1 MAEQEV
7 NQEIKEI
14 KEVKEIDEER
24 RQERNSNIFDF
35 IVLLGM
41 VANIIIAVFMLLYYF
56 DLF

>member
-1 MAEQEV
+1 MSDMDVQEQ
-7 NQEIKEI
+7 QRKE
-14 KEVKEIDEER
+14 R
-24 RQERNSNIFDF
+24 SSSIFDF

>member
-1 MAEQEV
+1 MDLEEQ
-7 NQEIKEI
+7 QRKE
-14 KEVKEIDEER
+14 R
-24 RQERNSNIFDF
+24 HTNIFDF